1 MYVSPKESLD
11 GFLVFSLEFLVNYH
25 LFLTSVFYLL
35 SSIPK
40 KIGISLISLFII
52 GTQPSYPLSFAI
64 LHTMLYRFITI
75 EGNIGAGKTSLAK
88 MLANDFSGKL
98 ILEQFADNPFLP
110 HFYKNPKQYAFPL
123 ELFFLAERYQQ
134 LNDEAASPD
143 LFNSFVVTDYL
154 FAKSHLFASINLEEE
169 EMKLFKRLAMIMQS
183 SLPDPELLVY
193 LHSPVKKLMEN
204 ISIRGRSY
212 EKDIS
217 EDYLQRIQDAY
228 FDFFKT
234 QP

>member
-1 MYVSPKESLD
+1 MR
-11 GFLVFSLEFLVNYH
+11 YH
-25 LFLTSVFYLL
+25 
-35 SSIPK
+35 
-40 KIGISLISLFII
+40 
-52 GTQPSYPLSFAI
+52 
-64 LHTMLYRFITI
+64 FITI

-154 FAKSHLFASINLEEE
+154 FAKSHLFAGINLEEE
-169 EMKLFKRLAMIMQS
+169 EMKLFKRLATIMQS

-193 LHSPVKKLMEN
+193 LHSPVEKLIEN
-204 ISIRGRSY
+204 ISKRGRLY
-212 EKDIS
+212 ESDITA
-217 EDYLQRIQDAY
+217 EYLQRIQNSY
-228 FDFFKT
+228 FEFFKT
-234 QP
+234 QHQLRIVVIDVSKIDFVNQKKDYERILEIINMQHSTGVKIITL